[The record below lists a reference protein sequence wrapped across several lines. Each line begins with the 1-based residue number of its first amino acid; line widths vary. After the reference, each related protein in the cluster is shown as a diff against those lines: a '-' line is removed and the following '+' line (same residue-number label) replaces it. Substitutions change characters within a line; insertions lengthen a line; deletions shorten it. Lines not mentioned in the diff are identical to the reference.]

1 MTTEIKYNILDQ
13 SVCTE
18 GSKDADAIRD
28 TVRLAKE
35 ADELGYH
42 RFWVTEHHNS
52 NTMVSASPEVMIPAI
67 ASVTKNLRVGSAGV
81 LIPLYSPLKVAEQFN
96 LLESLF
102 PGRIDLGIGR
112 APGGDLK
119 TTLKV
124 QPNFNTN
131 ENSFDKI
138 TELLSIMDNSNEKF
152 GMRKTYVA
160 HPRIETEPEIWV
172 LGSSPD
178 SAMFAAK
185 AGLRYSFASFINDEY
200 CVQSIQTYYQ
210 NFIPSKYLDKPYVNL
225 AIFALASESK
235 EKAEEISRC
244 SEMWLV
250 ETFLHKKN
258 IKYPSPETAMLRRYA
273 TEEMMFIEYRRRSV
287 YIGEANEVAERIKSL
302 AKKLYVQ
309 EVTLLTFAHE
319 YEDRLNSYKLLSER
333 LMRNQR

>member
-13 SVCTE
+13 SVCIE
-18 GSKDADAIRD
+18 GNTDAGAVRD

-35 ADELGYH
+35 VDELGYH

-52 NTMVSASPEVMIPAI
+52 NTMVSAAPEIMIPAI

-81 LIPLYSPLKVAEQFN
+81 LIPLYSTFKIAEQFN
-96 LLESLF
+96 LLENLF

-124 QPNFNTN
+124 NPNFNQN
-131 ENSFDKI
+131 QNSFEKI
-138 TELLSIMDNSNEKF
+138 SELISIFENSNERYEL
-152 GMRKTYVA
+152 RKPYVA
-160 HPRIETEPEIWV
+160 HPRIESEPEIWI

-185 AGLRYSFASFINDEY
+185 AGLRYSFASFINDEFTS
-200 CVQSIQTYYQ
+200 QSIQTYYQ
-210 NFIPSKYLDKPYVNL
+210 NFTPSKFLEKPYINL

-235 EKAEEISRC
+235 VKAEKISRC

-250 ETFLHKKN
+250 DTFLQRKN
-258 IKYPSPETAMLRRYA
+258 IKYPSPESCSNRKYSP
-273 TEEMMFIEYRRRSV
+273 EEQMFIEYRRRSV
-287 YIGEANEVAERIKSL
+287 YIGEAKETAERIEAL
-302 AKKLYVQ
+302 AKKLFVQ
-309 EVTLLTFAHE
+309 EITLLTFAHE
-319 YEDRLNSYKLLSER
+319 YEDRLNSYKMFAELLIKKGS
-333 LMRNQR
+333 